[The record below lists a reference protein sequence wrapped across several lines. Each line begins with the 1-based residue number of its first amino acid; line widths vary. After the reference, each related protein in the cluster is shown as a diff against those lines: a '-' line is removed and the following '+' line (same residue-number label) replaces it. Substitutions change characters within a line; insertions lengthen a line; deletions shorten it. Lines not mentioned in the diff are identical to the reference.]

1 MQPPNSTFPQSSGGA
16 IPSGVPYMQQQIPN
30 LNQNAMFWQHQVQ
43 QQHAAAAAAALGAP
57 AQPHANIVADL
68 AQQQAAGAAGVA
80 VAPDAQPQRF
90 PIIQDDAGQQ
100 QRDWLDLFYATSR
113 LMVLVTLVYFYSSP
127 LRCLIV
133 IFFIILYYL

>member
-1 MQPPNSTFPQSSGGA
+1 MQPPNSTLSQSSSGT
-16 IPSGVPYMQQQIPN
+16 IPSGVPYMHQQFPH
-30 LNQNAMFWQHQVQ
+30 LNQNAMFWQQQ
-43 QQHAAAAAAALGAP
+43 QQHAAAAAAAMGAP
-57 AQPHANIVADL
+57 AQPHANLVADL
-68 AQQQAAGAAGVA
+68 AQQQAAGAAGGA

-90 PIIQDDAGQQ
+90 PIIQDDAAQQ

-127 LRCLIV
+127 VRCLVV

>member
-1 MQPPNSTFPQSSGGA
+1 MQPPNSTISQSSGGA
-16 IPSGVPYMQQQIPN
+16 IPSGVPFMQQNIPH
-30 LNQNAMFWQHQVQ
+30 LNQNATFWQHQLQ
-43 QQHAAAAAAALGAP
+43 QQQQQAAAAGAQ
-57 AQPHANIVADL
+57 AQPQANLVADL

-90 PIIQDDAGQQ
+90 PNIQDDAAQQ

-127 LRCLIV
+127 VRCLVV